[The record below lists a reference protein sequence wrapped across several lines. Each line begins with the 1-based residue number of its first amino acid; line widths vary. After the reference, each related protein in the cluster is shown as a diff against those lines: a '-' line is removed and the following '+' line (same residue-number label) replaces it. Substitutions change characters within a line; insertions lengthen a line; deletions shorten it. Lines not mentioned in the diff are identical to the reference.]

1 MMNLFIFAF
10 HWSTGS
16 CAWLYVP
23 EITVDSASGFGVGAQ
38 FTTLIVISLTFEFM
52 MDSALQ
58 VYGSIWIF
66 AGSSFVGF
74 LFCLFFIRETRGL
87 TDIEKKMLYSPKGV
101 TDDSLT
107 ELQDQS
113 AKINLVP
120 TPELK
125 SSE

>member
-1 MMNLFIFAF
+1 M
-10 HWSTGS
+10 
-16 CAWLYVP
+16 YVP

-107 ELQDQS
+107 EL
-113 AKINLVP
+113 
-120 TPELK
+120 
-125 SSE
+125 